1 MSAPDRIAEILEIS
15 FNPPN
20 SCLDVCV
27 QDQHSP
33 VVIANF
39 TSLDAETTNT
49 VATAIDDRTI
59 TLDDTTGFVDGITVT
74 LFNLDA
80 VRFSFMKQLGAPIG
94 NVITVDTP
102 LDFAYPI
109 GSFVSAGS
117 DNLAVDGSVTPQIF
131 ALRNTTTRTPIT
143 IDITRLIFT
152 AQTDDTVTLPKFGD
166 IIGGL
171 TNGIVLRSVNGIQ
184 SNIFNA
190 KTNGE
195 LANLMFDFDVITKA
209 NPAQGQD
216 GFLGRLTFAG
226 QNKIGVTIR
235 IAENDDLQ
243 LIVQDDLSSLV
254 EFKIKMEGHIV
265 ED

>member
-1 MSAPDRIAEILEIS
+1 MSQNRTTEIIDIV
-15 FNPPN
+15 FNDIDN
-20 SCLDVCV
+20 CLDVCV

-59 TLDDTTGFVDGITVT
+59 TLNDTTGFVDGITVT
-74 LFNLDA
+74 IFNSDA
-80 VRFSFMKQLGAPIG
+80 ARFTFIKQLGAPVG
-94 NVITVDTP
+94 NVITIDTP

-109 GSFVSAGS
+109 GSFVSAGD
-117 DNLAVDGSVTPQIF
+117 DNIAVDGSITPQIF
-131 ALRNTTTRTPIT
+131 ALRNTTERTPIT

-152 AQTDDTVTLPKFGD
+152 CLTNDGVDLSKFGD
-166 IIGGL
+166 IIGGI
-171 TNGIVLRSVNGIQ
+171 TNGIVLRKVNEDFN
-184 SNIFNA
+184 NIFNA
-190 KTNGE
+190 KTNSE
-195 LANLMFDFDVITKA
+195 LANLMFDFEVA
-209 NPAQGQD
+209 AASNPAQGQN
-216 GFLGRLTFAG
+216 GFIGRLTFSG

-243 LIVQDDLSSLV
+243 LIVQDDLSSLL

-265 ED
+265 ENG